1 MAFGISAGA
10 AALIGG
16 GLSAAGSIIG
26 GSMASDASQNAA
38 DTQAASA
45 DRAAQLQNEQFN
57 KQVELQAP
65 FREAGLTAQ
74 NKLLDYMGLS
84 AGAGGKYAKDF
95 SMADYQADPGY
106 AFRLS
111 EGMKGLNATAAARGG
126 LISGNALRAA
136 TQYGQDMGSQEYQ
149 NAFNRYQT
157 NRSNQ
162 LNPLQS
168 LMGSSQTAT
177 NAMGQAGQ
185 NYADQAGEA
194 YMGAGNARAS
204 GYVGSANA
212 WNQALGGASNALT
225 QGIYANN
232 IFGNNSNTLSG
243 LQNTISNE
251 NLYNPSDRRLK
262 TNIVKIG
269 QYMNGLNK
277 YSWTYLWGENAT
289 GAMAD
294 EVEKVIPEAVKVF
307 FGFKHVNYALLGV

>member
-1 MAFGISAGA
+1 MSSIA
-10 AALIGG
+10 AAVVGGAVVSSVIGAK
-16 GLSAAGSIIG
+16 AAKK
-26 GSMASDASQNAA
+26 AA
-38 DTQAASA
+38 KTQAAAA
-45 DRAAQLQNEQFN
+45 DRAAELQQEQFD

-84 AGAGGKYAKDF
+84 KGAGGKYARDF

-136 TQYGQDMGSQEYQ
+136 TQYGQEMGSQEYQ
-149 NAFNRYQT
+149 NAYNRYQT

-168 LMGSSQTAT
+168 LMGAGQTAT
-177 NAMGQAGQ
+177 NTMGQAGQ
-185 NYADQAGEA
+185 NYANQAGEA

-212 WNQALGGASNALT
+212 WNQALGNTTNYFTQQNMLNRMLPQGGGGSPSVFTPNAS
-225 QGIYANN
+225 Y
-232 IFGNNSNTLSG
+232 NTASG
-243 LQNTISNE
+243 GT
-251 NLYNPSDRRLK
+251 
-262 TNIVKIG
+262 V
-269 QYMNGLNK
+269 
-277 YSWTYLWGENAT
+277 
-289 GAMAD
+289 
-294 EVEKVIPEAVKVF
+294 V
-307 FGFKHVNYALLGV
+307 

>member
-1 MAFGISAGA
+1 MSGWVAGA
-10 AALIGG
+10 VVGSSLISGVM
-16 GLSAAGSIIG
+16 GSN
-26 GSMASDASQNAA
+26 ASQNAA

-45 DRAAQLQNEQFN
+45 DQAAQLQAASAD
-57 KQVELQAP
+57 KQLALQKEMYYKNIDLQSP

-95 SMADYQADPGY
+95 SMQDFQQDPGY
-106 AFRLS
+106 AFRLG
-111 EGMKGLNATAAARGG
+111 EGMKGLNASAAARGG

-149 NAFNRYQT
+149 NAYNRYQT

-168 LMGSSQTAT
+168 LMGASQTAS

-185 NYADQAGEA
+185 NYATSGSNTLGSSANAIGDA

-212 WNQALGGASNALT
+212 WNQALGGATNALT
-225 QGIYANN
+225 QQNMLNRFSAN
-232 IFGNNSNTLSG
+232 
-243 LQNTISNE
+243 Q
-251 NLYNPSDRRLK
+251 YVPS
-262 TNIVKIG
+262 TG
-269 QYMNGLNK
+269 G
-277 YSWTYLWGENAT
+277 YSSAPGTT
-289 GAMAD
+289 GVSM
-294 EVEKVIPEAVKVF
+294 F
-307 FGFKHVNYALLGV
+307 TS